1 MTCEA
6 YNGIENKN
14 YTLRGEGTEMVDVNA
29 MIATNIVAILK
40 QQNRKQIDLAE
51 ALQTNKQT
59 ISKMLNGSRMINAI
73 ELKQIA
79 EFLGV
84 KMEELTKV
92 HENKTDT
99 DIVHA
104 FMGKVDSEQAKE
116 ALQIAD
122 RLSDMILFHRKV
134 RENGTSMMES
144 WEA

>member
-1 MTCEA
+1 
-6 YNGIENKN
+6 
-14 YTLRGEGTEMVDVNA
+14 MVDKNA
-29 MIATNIVAILK
+29 MIAANIVAILK

-84 KMEELTKV
+84 KMEELTKICQDSV
-92 HENKTDT
+92 DT

-116 ALQIAD
+116 ALQIAV

-134 RENGTSMMES
+134 RENGTAMMES

>member
-1 MTCEA
+1 MT
-6 YNGIENKN
+6 
-14 YTLRGEGTEMVDVNA
+14 DVNTI
-29 MIATNIVAILK
+29 IAANIVKILK
-40 QQNRKQIDLAE
+40 RQDKKQIDLAE

-92 HENKTDT
+92 CQESVDT

-116 ALQIAD
+116 ALRIAD
-122 RLSDMILFHRKV
+122 RLSDMILFHSRVRK
-134 RENGTSMMES
+134 NGMAMMES